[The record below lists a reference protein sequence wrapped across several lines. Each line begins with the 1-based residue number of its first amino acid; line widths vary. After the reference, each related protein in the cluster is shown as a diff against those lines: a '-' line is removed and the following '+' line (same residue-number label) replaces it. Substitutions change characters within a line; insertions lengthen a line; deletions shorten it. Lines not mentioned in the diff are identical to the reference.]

1 MFAIDRVLLI
11 TGILLLVGIFASKF
25 AARLGLP
32 VLVLFILVGMLA
44 GEEGLGRI
52 VFDNYELAHG
62 IATVA
67 LCFILFDG
75 GMRTPRPAL
84 QLSWKPAGLLATL
97 GVVLTSVV
105 TGFAASAILGIPLLE
120 GLLLGS
126 IVGSTDAAAVFS
138 ILRSKGLHL
147 NRRLSA
153 TLEVESGSND
163 PMAIFL
169 TVGCLEVLT
178 GQMSG
183 GAELLG
189 FLAKQMGIGL
199 FVGVAVGWI
208 AVRLINRIRLDTAGL
223 YPVLTGV
230 CGLVSFGVAAV
241 LGGSGFLAV
250 YLTGI
255 WIGNNRIVF
264 QRGSLLFHDGLAW
277 IGQIIMFVVLGLL
290 SYPSQVLKMAGP
302 GLLIAAVLIFVAR
315 PIAVIPLL
323 LPFGFSFR
331 EMVFVSWTGLK
342 GAVPII
348 LATYPLL
355 FGLSDGLL
363 FFNVIFFVVLVSAV
377 TQGWSLPVVA
387 RWLGL
392 QQPPEPSPSMSLE
405 ITSLRHVDAEIVG
418 YNVTNDSPVTG
429 RRVSEL
435 ALPDGMVVAIVARG
449 DRLIP
454 PRGSTVFQEKDHVS
468 LVLRDEVRPLADL
481 LFVPCGGEE
490 KELPALVEFAFHGV
504 AKLGS
509 LRESYGIDLPGD
521 AAMTL
526 ANFVEERAGTVLE
539 KGLLV
544 DCGRFSLHV
553 REMDRGTASIIGVV
567 RNLNERQS
575 ENAAGEDRET

>member
-1 MFAIDRVLLI
+1 MFAIDRVLLV

-52 VFDNYELAHG
+52 VFDHYVLAHG

-75 GMRTPRPAL
+75 GLRTPRSAL
-84 QLSWKPAGLLATL
+84 RLSRKPAGLLATL
-97 GVVLTSVV
+97 GVVLTSVI
-105 TGFAASAILGIPLLE
+105 TGVAASAILRIPLWE

-147 NRRLSA
+147 SRRLSS

-169 TVGCLEVLT
+169 TVGCLEILT
-178 GQMSG
+178 GEMSL
-183 GAELLG
+183 GAELFG
-189 FLAKQMGIGL
+189 FLAKQMGIGF
-199 FVGVAVGWI
+199 FVGVAFGWI
-208 AVRLINRIRLDTAGL
+208 AVRLINWIRLDTAGL

-277 IGQIIMFVVLGLL
+277 IGQIVMFMVLGLL

-315 PIAVIPLL
+315 PIAVFSLL
-323 LPFGFSFR
+323 LPFGFRLR
-331 EMVFVSWTGLK
+331 ELVFISWTGLK

-377 TQGWSLPVVA
+377 TQGWTLPIVA
-387 RWLGL
+387 KWLGL
-392 QQPPEPSPSMSLE
+392 QQPPEPSPPMSLE
-405 ITSLRHVDAEIVG
+405 ISSLRHVDAEIVG
-418 YNVTNDSPVTG
+418 FNVEKGSRVLG
-429 RRVSEL
+429 KRVSEL

-449 DRLIP
+449 ERLIP

-468 LVLRDEVRPLADL
+468 LVLRNEVRPLADL
-481 LFVPCGGEE
+481 LFASGEVAE
-490 KELPALVEFAFHGV
+490 KEVPALVEFPFPGPV
-504 AKLGS
+504 RLGG
-509 LRESYGIDLPGD
+509 LLESYGIDLSGD
-521 AAMTL
+521 VRSSL
-526 ANFVEERAGTVLE
+526 ADFVRERAGTVE
-539 KGLLV
+539 KGAMI
-544 DCGRFSLHV
+544 DCGRYCLHIRDDDHGV
-553 REMDRGTASIIGVV
+553 ASIIGIV
-567 RNLNERQS
+567 RNLDLDRQ
-575 ENAAGEDRET
+575 DREAEREFET

>member
-1 MFAIDRVLLI
+1 MFAIDRVLLV

-25 AARLGLP
+25 ASRLGLP

-44 GEEGLGRI
+44 GEEGIGRI

-75 GMRTPRPAL
+75 GLRTPRSAL
-84 QLSWKPAGLLATL
+84 QISWKPAGLLATV
-97 GVVLTSVV
+97 GVILTSVI

-147 NRRLSA
+147 NRRLSS

-178 GQMSG
+178 GQMTGSV
-183 GAELLG
+183 ELLG
-189 FLAKQMGIGL
+189 FLVKQMGIGL
-199 FVGVAVGWI
+199 VVGVAVGWI
-208 AVRLINRIRLDTAGL
+208 AVRLINWIRLDTAGL

-230 CGLVSFGVAAV
+230 CALVSFGVAAV
-241 LGGSGFLAV
+241 VGGSGFLAV

-277 IGQIIMFVVLGLL
+277 IGQIVMFVVLGLL
-290 SYPSQVLKMAGP
+290 SYPSHVLKMAGP

-315 PIAVIPLL
+315 PIAVFPLL
-323 LPFGFSFR
+323 LPFGFSLR
-331 EMVFVSWTGLK
+331 EIVFVSWTGLK

-363 FFNVIFFVVLVSAV
+363 FFDVIFFVVLVSAV
-377 TQGWSLPVVA
+377 TQGWSLPIVA
-387 RWLGL
+387 KWLGL
-392 QQPPEPSPSMSLE
+392 QELPPRSPPMKLE
-405 ITSLRHVDAEIVG
+405 ITSLRHVEADIVG
-418 YNVTNDSPVTG
+418 YSLTEAS
-429 RRVSEL
+429 RVVGKRLSEL
-435 ALPDGMVVAIVARG
+435 ALPDGMVVAILARG
-449 DRLIP
+449 ERLIP
-454 PRGSTVFQEKDHVS
+454 PRGSTVFQETDHVS

-481 LFVPCGGEE
+481 LFASWEE
-490 KELPALVEFAFHGV
+490 GPREVPALVEFLFPGSV
-504 AKLGS
+504 RLGN
-509 LRESYGIDLPGD
+509 LMGSYGIDLGGD
-521 AAMTL
+521 AATTL
-526 ANFVEERAGTVLE
+526 AEWIRERTGAEVE
-539 KGLLV
+539 KGELV
-544 DCGRFSLHV
+544 DCGHFSLHV
-553 REMDRGTASIIGVV
+553 REVDGGVASIVGIV
-567 RNLNERQS
+567 RT
-575 ENAAGEDRET
+575 AGNSGHETEVEPSP